1 MALEASSVEKASSVN
16 KASSVEKAPGVEKA
30 SGVKKAPGVKKASG
44 VKKAPGV
51 KKASRV
57 EKASRVK
64 SGKISR
70 VLATELFL
78 LYQRWGEERNLA
90 TRKTTPCAFGWDLRM
105 LKMELDRLDPAQEVF
120 VKRKE
125 RPGHVYVVDWAGL
138 ETHLRRTKRWGA
150 FASA

>member
-16 KASSVEKAPGVEKA
+16 KASRVE
-30 SGVKKAPGVKKASG
+30 KASG

-64 SGKISR
+64 SGKNSR

-78 LYQRWGEERNLA
+78 VYQRWGEKRNLA

-105 LKMELDRLDPAQEVF
+105 LKMKLDRLDPAQEVF

-125 RPGHVYVVDWAGL
+125 RPGHVYVVDWEGL
-138 ETHLRRTKRWGA
+138 ETHLRRTKRWGVDIV
-150 FASA
+150 